1 MEKEKEKRTMAT
13 TAGATHIV
21 NGQVVQGPRPI
32 SITDHLMHV
41 ANLAVLFFTSI
52 VSTASVQEQVARFN
66 GTRGRNYGGS
76 SSSSN
81 NQRVGSNNAAGGTRS
96 NVNTF
101 GPAAQAGCSGGS

>member
-1 MEKEKEKRTMAT
+1 MAT

-21 NGQVVQGPRPI
+21 DGQVVQGPRPI
-32 SITDHLMHV
+32 SITDHVMHL

-52 VSTASVQEQVARFN
+52 VSTATVQEQVARFN
-66 GTRGRNYGGS
+66 GTRSRDYGGS
-76 SSSSN
+76 SNSN
-81 NQRVGSNNAAGGTRS
+81 NQRAGSTAGGSRS